1 MRTGDRTQ
9 VYLVEDEL
17 KMMHKSDMK
26 TEGKTSAL
34 RVAVLASVCAIVLA
48 TAAAM
53 PVALNDHGL
62 TVKSAFAGN
71 GNGGGNG
78 NSGGNGKDNAPG
90 QEKKLA
96 DDQSA
101 ADEDAVTSM
110 AEGIAA
116 ENGEFEQPAILPI
129 AEDAQPANNKVIK
142 ELAGLPEDSALSEE
156 EELEAIR
163 SGWGTWRTADGP
175 ETVIAQ

>member
-1 MRTGDRTQ
+1 M
-9 VYLVEDEL
+9 
-17 KMMHKSDMK
+17 KHKSDMK

-34 RVAVLASVCAIVLA
+34 RVAVLASVCAIALA
-48 TAAAM
+48 TAVAM

-71 GNGGGNG
+71 GNGNGNNGSNG
-78 NSGGNGKDNAPG
+78 NSASNGKDDAPG
-90 QEKKLA
+90 QQKKLA
-96 DDQSA
+96 DDESA
-101 ADEDAVTSM
+101 AEEDAVTSI
-110 AEGIAA
+110 AEGTAA
-116 ENGEFEQPAILPI
+116 ENGEFVQPAILPI
-129 AEDAQPANNKVIK
+129 AEDAEPANNKVIK
-142 ELAGLPEDSALSEE
+142 ELAGLPDESALSEE